1 LSDCLSAPAAGY
13 RHESS
18 GDLARVGVWGAY
30 YAAASCGAGSHGS
43 GFFRLGTD
51 YMGPLSV
58 ATRASALSVRCVQA
72 SAPKLLFVAFSRDAA
87 VATLLFISKNDKYF
101 LIFKICVY
109 ICRDDTSQCGRMFS
123 SRRVVSRLV
132 RCRFAGRRPKMSAG
146 RCPDETQ

>member
-1 LSDCLSAPAAGY
+1 VTALTFAVKPLFRTLRRIHPSDCFTVPAAGY

-72 SAPKLLFVAFSRDAA
+72 SATAGP
-87 VATLLFISKNDKYF
+87 
-101 LIFKICVY
+101 
-109 ICRDDTSQCGRMFS
+109 DTRGR
-123 SRRVVSRLV
+123 
-132 RCRFAGRRPKMSAG
+132 
-146 RCPDETQ
+146 